1 MLPRA
6 HFGLPFRPMQ
16 EADAVALHS
25 SLREKESARGGSHGG
40 LGFDVATGSGK
51 AKKTKAEKSLN
62 STKTSSSR
70 EFATTSAGAVAAGH
84 WDPWARPVEFKMKE
98 VNRKVGGLYTMFV
111 KGGTEGGTLK
121 ELDPASASAAASS
134 SSSSFNWKRSIREVL
149 RAAPGGELRLK
160 RLRQHVLAEHAKA
173 HPEQADDAEGVRQ
186 KFKTRLKK
194 MSDVTLEGKL
204 VRLAPT

>member
-1 MLPRA
+1 
-6 HFGLPFRPMQ
+6 MQ
-16 EADAVALHS
+16 EAEAAALHS
-25 SLREKESARGGSHGG
+25 SLRSKETTRGSHGG
-40 LGFDVATGSGK
+40 LGFDAAAGGGGK
-51 AKKTKAEKSLN
+51 AKKTKAEKSLH
-62 STKTSSSR
+62 SAKSSSR

-111 KGGTEGGTLK
+111 KGGTEGGTLT
-121 ELDPASASAAASS
+121 EHAPAPAAASAASASAAASS
-134 SSSSFNWKRSIREVL
+134 SPSKFNWKRAIREAL

-173 HPEQADDAEGVRQ
+173 QPQQGDDAEGLRR

-194 MSDVTLEGKL
+194 MSDVTLQGKL